1 MKNNIQERINQLN
14 IELNLVSG
22 QNKIECLTKLI
33 DLEKKLLNIL
43 HNEMSKLW
51 VL

>member
-22 QNKIECLTKLI
+22 QKKIDCLTKLI
-33 DLEKKLLNIL
+33 DLEKKLLDIICS
-43 HNEMSKLW
+43 EMGKL
-51 VL
+51 